1 MKKLITILL
10 LINSLALS
18 AQATNLE
25 TLVEL
30 QQKGNI
36 QDLTQIAQSGHYEAQ
51 ILLIEYYKT
60 KKDKEQVFYW
70 IQEFANQ
77 DNDYAQNALGVMH
90 LYGINVE
97 YNAKRAIE
105 LFKLADKKNNAE
117 AQCNLS
123 MIYANGMGVPKDKKL
138 AEQWHQKARN
148 NGFEK
153 VCD

>member
-1 MKKLITILL
+1 MFLIGL
-10 LINSLALS
+10 
-18 AQATNLE
+18 TNLSVHATDLK
-25 TLVEL
+25 TLVEF
-30 QQKGNI
+30 QQQGDI
-36 QDLTQIAQSGHYEAQ
+36 VSLTQIAQSGHYEAQ

-117 AQCNLS
+117 AQYNLS
-123 MIYANGMGVPKDKKL
+123 MIYANGMGVPKDTKL
-138 AEQWHQKARN
+138 AEQWRKKACN
-148 NGFEK
+148 NGIEK